1 MTEIKG
7 YEATKPAS
15 WTCLYCG
22 ETTPSDWTEHS
33 KVTCGPCG
41 KVHAITGRHIT
52 GAPIVH
58 MIAGQS

>member
-1 MTEIKG
+1 MKEIK
-7 YEATKPAS
+7 EHKDIKPAS

-22 ETTPSDWTEHS
+22 EKTPSDWTEHP
-33 KVTCGPCG
+33 KVTCDHCG
-41 KVHAITGRHIT
+41 KVHAVTGRHIT